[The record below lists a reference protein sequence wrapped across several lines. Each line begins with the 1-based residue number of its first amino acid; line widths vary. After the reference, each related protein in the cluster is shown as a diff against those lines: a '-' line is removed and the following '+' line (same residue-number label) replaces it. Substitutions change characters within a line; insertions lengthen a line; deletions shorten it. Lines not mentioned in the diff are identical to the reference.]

1 VYWGLN
7 LRIKFNKKIE
17 YYLKKLIP
25 KKYQFEKRIKR
36 SIKKL
41 DEPEIFIIN
50 QLIENGTDS
59 IDVGVYRGVHSYEMA
74 KYSKNVHSF
83 EPNPVIFKELN
94 RYLPSIIKNINLY
107 NYALSDKTEKKI
119 LKIPL
124 RNPNINKSNYEEYY
138 KMGLA
143 TIHEKNIIENF
154 DEFEINCKKLDEF
167 YFNNKISFIKVDVE
181 GHEIQVIDGAK
192 NLIKKFNP
200 NLMIEIEEKHSRN
213 NLNESISHICSFG
226 YKAYCLIDKKLVL
239 LDNINNYTQFNNF
252 IFKSLS

>member
-1 VYWGLN
+1 M
-7 LRIKFNKKIE
+7 RTKFNKKIE
-17 YYLKKLIP
+17 YYLKKFIP

-94 RYLPSIIKNINLY
+94 KYLPNIIKNINLY
-107 NYALSDKTEKKI
+107 NYALSDKNEKKI
-119 LKIPL
+119 LRIPL
-124 RNPNINKSNYEEYY
+124 RNQNISKSNYEEYY

-143 TIHEKNIIENF
+143 TIHEKNTFENF
-154 DEFEINCKKLDEF
+154 DKFEIYCKKLDEF
-167 YFNNKISFIKVDVE
+167 YFKNKISFIKIDVE

-192 NLIKKFNP
+192 NLIKKFKP
-200 NLMIEIEEKHSRN
+200 NLMIEIEEKHSKN
-213 NLNESISHICSFG
+213 NLIESISYIRSFG
-226 YKAYCLIDKKLVL
+226 YQAYCLRDKELIL
-239 LDNINNYTQFNNF
+239 FDNINNNMQFNNY